1 MAMYDLDA
9 MFDLILRET
18 RQKSLYYMGFS
29 QGTTIMFAKLSRNP
43 EFASKIRKF
52 FALGPVGTV
61 AHLMRLVFGDKFFAF
76 DYKLAKLTSMLIC
89 DKPFLNPLCRDVL
102 FQIAGPE
109 SNQFNESRVSV
120 YIGGQGGTSVMNMIH
135 WIQMVNSGKF
145 QAYNYGS
152 TKENQIYYGSDSPP
166 IYNLSLVNVPIY
178 LFSGMNDWLANPVD
192 IQESLLSMLPNK
204 SIKRRKQFN
213 DYNHL
218 DFIWG
223 LRAADEIYR
232 PIISIIKMR
241 KRVKKLLDNFMT
253 TKVRQI

>member
-61 AHLMRLVFGDKFFAF
+61 AHVKGLFRILATKFFFNDKLMRLVFGDKFFAF

-135 WIQMVNSGKF
+135 WIQM
-145 QAYNYGS
+145 
-152 TKENQIYYGSDSPP
+152 DSPP

-232 PIISIIKMR
+232 PIISIIKMQ
-241 KRVKKLLDNFMT
+241 KE
-253 TKVRQI
+253 